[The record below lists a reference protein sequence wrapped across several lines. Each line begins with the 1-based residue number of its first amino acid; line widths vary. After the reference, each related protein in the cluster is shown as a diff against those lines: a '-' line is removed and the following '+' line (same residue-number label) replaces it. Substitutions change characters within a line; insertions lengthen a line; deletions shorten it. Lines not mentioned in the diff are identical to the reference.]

1 VKPRPGL
8 STNSMFKNFSW
19 LTVINTAIL
28 LFVAALIFAVV
39 QSILHPAAPDTS
51 ERGLPYY
58 TTADAPLARSGGE
71 LYKQLGCRSCHKIW
85 AVKNLYETVPAP
97 SLDGIGSWRSEEWL
111 YQYFSSDNPQ
121 SMLPTRLKE
130 KFKMPSYA
138 KLSEQDRRLLAAYFS
153 SLKVRGWY
161 LDETRKAEQKK
172 LTGK

>member
-1 VKPRPGL
+1 
-8 STNSMFKNFSW
+8 MFKNIPW

-28 LFVAALIFAVV
+28 LFAGVFIVAVV
-39 QSILHPAAPDTS
+39 QSILDPSEPDTT

-58 TTADAPLARSGGE
+58 TTANAALARSGGE
-71 LYKQLGCRSCHKIW
+71 LYKRLQCRSCHKIW

-97 SLDGIGSWRSEEWL
+97 SLDGIGSWRTEEWL
-111 YQYFSSDNPQ
+111 YRYFSIDNPQ

-130 KFKMPSYA
+130 EFKMPSYA
-138 KLSEQDRRLLAAYFS
+138 KLSEQDRRLLAVYFS

-161 LDETRKAEQKK
+161 YEETRKAEQKK

>member
-1 VKPRPGL
+1 
-8 STNSMFKNFSW
+8 MFKNISW

-28 LFVAALIFAVV
+28 LFAGVFVVAVV
-39 QSILHPAAPDTS
+39 QSMIHPSQPDTS

-58 TTADAPLARSGGE
+58 STADAALERSGAA
-71 LYKQLGCRSCHKIW
+71 LYKHLGCRSCHKIW

-97 SLDGIGSWRSEEWL
+97 SLDGIGSWRTEEWL
-111 YQYFSSDNPQ
+111 YQYFSSENPQ
-121 SMLPTRLKE
+121 LMLPTRLKQ

-138 KLSEQDRRLLAAYFS
+138 GLSEKDRRLLAAYFS

-161 LDETRKAEQKK
+161 YDETRKAEQSK

>member
-1 VKPRPGL
+1 MLK
-8 STNSMFKNFSW
+8 KISW

-28 LFVAALIFAVV
+28 LLVGMFLFAVV
-39 QSILHPAAPDTS
+39 QSLLHPSGVDTS

-58 TTADAPLARSGGE
+58 SDADAALARSGGQ
-71 LYKQLGCRSCHKIW
+71 LYKRLNCRSCHKIW

-97 SLDGIGSWRSEEWL
+97 SLDGIGSLRTEEWL
-111 YQYFSSDNPQ
+111 YQYFSTDNPQ

-138 KLSEQDRRLLAAYFS
+138 KLPEQDRRLLAAYFA

>member
-1 VKPRPGL
+1 
-8 STNSMFKNFSW
+8 MFKNISW

-28 LFVAALIFAVV
+28 LFAGVFIVAVV
-39 QSILHPAAPDTS
+39 QSILDPSEPDTT

-58 TTADAPLARSGGE
+58 TTANAALARSGGE
-71 LYKQLGCRSCHKIW
+71 LYKRLQCRSCHKIW

-97 SLDGIGSWRSEEWL
+97 NLDGIGSWRSEAGL
-111 YQYFSSDNPQ
+111 YRYFSSENPQ
-121 SMLPTRLKE
+121 SMVPTRLKE

-138 KLSEQDRRLLAAYFS
+138 KLSEQDRRLLAVYFS

-161 LDETRKAEQKK
+161 YEETRKAEQKK

>member
-1 VKPRPGL
+1 MLK
-8 STNSMFKNFSW
+8 KISW

-28 LFVAALIFAVV
+28 LLVGMFLFAVV
-39 QSILHPAAPDTS
+39 QSLLHPSGVDTS

-58 TTADAPLARSGGE
+58 TDADAALARSGGQ
-71 LYKQLGCRSCHKIW
+71 LYKRLNCRSCHKIW

-97 SLDGIGSWRSEEWL
+97 SLDGIGSLRTEEWL
-111 YQYFSSDNPQ
+111 YQYFSTDNPQ

-138 KLSEQDRRLLAAYFS
+138 KLPEQDRRLLAAYFA

>member
-1 VKPRPGL
+1 
-8 STNSMFKNFSW
+8 MFKNISW
-19 LTVINTAIL
+19 LTVINAAIL
-28 LFVAALIFAVV
+28 LFAGVFVVAVV
-39 QSILHPAAPDTS
+39 QSVLDPSEPDTT

-58 TTADAPLARSGGE
+58 TTADAALSRSGAE
-71 LYKQLGCRSCHKIW
+71 LYKRLNCRNCHKIW

-97 SLDGIGSWRSEEWL
+97 SLDGIGSLRTEEWL
-111 YQYFSSDNPQ
+111 YQYFSTDDPQ

-138 KLSEQDRRLLAAYFS
+138 GLSEQDRRLLAAYFA

>member
-1 VKPRPGL
+1 
-8 STNSMFKNFSW
+8 MFEKFSW

-28 LFVAALIFAVV
+28 LLVAVLIFAVV
-39 QSILHPAAPDTS
+39 QSILHPSAPDTS

-58 TTADAPLARSGGE
+58 TTADAALSRSGTE
-71 LYKQLGCRSCHKIW
+71 LYKRLQCRSCHKIW

-97 SLDGIGSWRSEEWL
+97 NLDGIGSLRTEEWL
-111 YQYFSSDNPQ
+111 YRYFSTDNPQ
-121 SMLPTRLKE
+121 SMLPTRLKD